1 VILAAYQ
8 LEGEAELWYRLFKES
23 EEGASWENL
32 KEGLHVRYGPMQFI
46 DFFGDLTNLRQTGI
60 VREYQGQNERL
71 LSRAS
76 RLLVAQQ
83 IRGFISSLKE
93 SIRPE
98 GQASRLPTLTA
109 IVGLTRLYEARL
121 QS

>member
-98 GQASRLPTLTA
+98 GQASRPPTLTA